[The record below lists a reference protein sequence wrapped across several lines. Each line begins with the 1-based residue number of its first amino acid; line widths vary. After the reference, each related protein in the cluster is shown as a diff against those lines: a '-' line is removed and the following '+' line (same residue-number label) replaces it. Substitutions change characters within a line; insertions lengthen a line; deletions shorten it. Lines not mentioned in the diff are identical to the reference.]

1 MLLKK
6 TFLLSLIYYCT
17 FIGFIQA
24 QIAPDFFVE
33 DAVDAETLRG
43 VDCNWCTPGL
53 KNKSRSRGLEIAY
66 QALGNSLYKTVET
79 PLKDPFPE
87 LNHLGLLILKLKAPV
102 ILKENFKFLVG
113 ASYRPEY
120 YNIGNFSGNF
130 SPEFAQVDGETMKS
144 TAFQALATKSLNEY
158 SYLTFRFKA
167 KYNGDYEGFVD
178 FNKRYGIYSLTGIYG
193 VKKSELL
200 EWGIGLTFN
209 SSFRNRFIA
218 LPVFLYNRN
227 FNQKW
232 GIELFLP
239 AIAKIRYNLSPK
251 TILLGGVN
259 FSSRNYRIN
268 VERDIN
274 MSTVNAD
281 YILRHSEIQMGIEL
295 EQKIVPWIWLNAR
308 IGYQTNFRTTFE
320 AKNEFAREFAVEP
333 TNAPFLRLGIFVS
346 PPDKM
351 MK

>member
-6 TFLLSLIYYCT
+6 TFLLSLICYSVSIIT
-17 FIGFIQA
+17 IDA

-43 VDCNWCTPGL
+43 VDCDWCKPGL
-53 KNKSRSRGLEIAY
+53 KNKSRSRGLDIAY
-66 QALGNSLYKTVET
+66 QAISNSPYKEAET
-79 PLKDPFPE
+79 PLKQPFPE
-87 LNHLGLLILKLKAPV
+87 INHLGLLVLKLKVPV
-102 ILKENFKFLVG
+102 ILKDNFKFLVG

-120 YNIGNFSGNF
+120 YNIDNFSGNF
-130 SPEFAQVDGETMKS
+130 APEFAQIDGETMKS
-144 TAFQALATKSLNEY
+144 TAFQALGTKSINEY

-209 SSFRNRFIA
+209 TSFRNRFVA
-218 LPVFLYNRN
+218 LPVFLFNRN

-239 AIAKIRYNLSPK
+239 AIAKLRYNLSPK
-251 TILLGGVN
+251 TILLAGIN

-268 VERDIN
+268 VERDAD
-274 MSTVNAD
+274 MSIVNAD

-308 IGYQTNFRTTFE
+308 VGYQANFRTTFE
-320 AKNEFAREFAVEP
+320 AQNEFAREFAVEP
-333 TNAPFLRLGIFVS
+333 TDAPFVRLGIFIS

-351 MK
+351 ME